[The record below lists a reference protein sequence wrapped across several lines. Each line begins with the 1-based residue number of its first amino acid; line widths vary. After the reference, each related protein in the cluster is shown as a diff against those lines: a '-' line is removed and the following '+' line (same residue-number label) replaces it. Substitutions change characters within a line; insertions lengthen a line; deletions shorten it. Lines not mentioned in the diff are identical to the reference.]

1 MGGQGRQLSCCS
13 YLWGDSAAGIAVAR
27 WMAGWD
33 PCSAAGGLSKD
44 SGGGG
49 SGVSC
54 AAAPA
59 CGGISVLPAAPCWL
73 LTGCSMGSS
82 RSHSKS
88 SPCKCA

>member
-44 SGGGG
+44 SGGGQWRQLRCCPCLRRNLRAAG
-49 SGVSC
+49 STLL
-54 AAAPA
+54 AADRLQH
-59 CGGISVLPAAPCWL
+59 GFIQV
-73 LTGCSMGSS
+73 T
-82 RSHSKS
+82 
-88 SPCKCA
+88 